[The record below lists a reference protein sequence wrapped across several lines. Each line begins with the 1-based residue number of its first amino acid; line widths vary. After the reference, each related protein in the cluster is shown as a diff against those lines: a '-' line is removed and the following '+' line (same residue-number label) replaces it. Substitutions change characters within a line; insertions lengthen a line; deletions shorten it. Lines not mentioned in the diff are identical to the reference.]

1 MPLRTLS
8 HEDPKMAEAAR
19 VMEAATVPQ
28 AILDELSWR
37 VAQGKVELPLLPG
50 VAMEVTNVAAQ
61 ENADARVVAEL
72 LRKDQAMAT
81 HVLRVVASPLYS
93 GRTQIVSL
101 QQAVARL
108 GVQKI
113 REICLAIAFRV
124 GVFKL
129 KGFEAEISAMFQHS
143 VSAAMFAQEI
153 ARATRRNVE
162 DAFMCGLV
170 HDVGRPV
177 ILQAL
182 VQILAEHKLRLP
194 ASAVLAATG
203 ELHCDVGGT
212 LAESWGLP
220 DAVQMS
226 IRHHH
231 SESPPDAH
239 VNSVRITSLAD
250 ELARYAFEPDRMSEE
265 ALRKHHALAP
275 LELYPEM
282 LDKVLGKAETI
293 RQAAGVLS

>member
-1 MPLRTLS
+1 
-8 HEDPKMAEAAR
+8 MAEAAR
-19 VMEAATVPQ
+19 LIHATVPQ
-28 AILDELSWR
+28 AVLDELHWR
-37 VAQGKVELPLLPG
+37 VAQGRVDLPLLPG

-61 ENADARVVAEL
+61 ESTDARTIAEL
-72 LRKDQAMAT
+72 LRKDQAMAA
-81 HVLRVVASPLYS
+81 HVLRVVSSPVYS

-113 REICLAIAFRV
+113 REIALAIAFRV

-129 KGFEAEISAMFQHS
+129 KGFEAEITALFQHS

-162 DAFMCGLV
+162 DAFMCGLL

-182 VQILAEHKLRLP
+182 VHILQEQKVQVSPAAVVAATAEIHAEVGGILA
-194 ASAVLAATG
+194 
-203 ELHCDVGGT
+203 D
-212 LAESWGLP
+212 SWGLP
-220 DAVQMS
+220 EAVEMS

-231 SESPPDAH
+231 SLVPPDAH
-239 VNSVRITSLAD
+239 ATSVRITALAD
-250 ELARYAFEPDRMSEE
+250 EMARFAFEPERMPE
-265 ALRKHHALAP
+265 AEVRKHPALAP
-275 LELYPEM
+275 LELYPEV
-282 LDKVLGKAETI
+282 LDKVLARAEPI
-293 RQAAGVLS
+293 RQAAAVLS

>member
-1 MPLRTLS
+1 
-8 HEDPKMAEAAR
+8 MADAAR
-19 VMEAATVPQ
+19 TIPTATVPKTV
-28 AILDELSWR
+28 LDELSWR
-37 VAQGKVELPLLPG
+37 VAQGKVDLPLLPG

-61 ENADARVVAEL
+61 ENADARVIAEL
-72 LRKDQAMAT
+72 LRKDQAIAA
-81 HVLRVVASPLYS
+81 HVLRVVASPVYS

-113 REICLAIAFRV
+113 REIALAIAFRV

-129 KGFEAEISAMFQHS
+129 KGFEQEITGMFQHS
-143 VSAAMFAQEI
+143 VGAAMFAQEI
-153 ARATRRNVE
+153 ARTTRRNVE
-162 DAFMCGLV
+162 DAFMCGLL

-182 VQILAEHKLRLP
+182 VQILAEQKLHVP
-194 ASAVLAATG
+194 ASAVIAATG
-203 ELHCDVGGT
+203 ELHTDVGGS
-212 LAESWGLP
+212 LADSWGLP
-220 DAVQMS
+220 EAVEMS

-231 SESPPDAH
+231 SSSPPDAH
-239 VNSVRITSLAD
+239 VNSVRITALAD
-250 ELARYAFEPDRMSEE
+250 ELSRFTFEPERMPE
-265 ALRKHHALAP
+265 AELRKHPALAP

-282 LDKVLGKAETI
+282 LDKVLAKAELI

>member
-1 MPLRTLS
+1 
-8 HEDPKMAEAAR
+8 MADAAR
-19 VMEAATVPQ
+19 TIGTATVPQ
-28 AILDELSWR
+28 AVLDELSWR
-37 VAQGKVELPLLPG
+37 VSQGKVDLPLLPG

-61 ENADARVVAEL
+61 ESADSRTIAEL
-72 LRKDQAMAT
+72 LRKDQAMAA
-81 HVLRVVASPLYS
+81 HVLRVVSSPVYS

-113 REICLAIAFRV
+113 REISLAIAFRV

-129 KGFEAEISAMFQHS
+129 KGFESEITALFQHS
-143 VSAAMFAQEI
+143 VSAAMFAGEV
-153 ARATRRNVE
+153 ARVTRRNVE
-162 DAFMCGLV
+162 DAFMCGLL

-182 VQILAEHKLRLP
+182 VQILSEQRLHVP
-194 ASAVLAATG
+194 SAAVVAATG
-203 ELHCDVGGT
+203 DLHCDVGGT
-212 LAESWGLP
+212 LADAWGLP
-220 DAVQMS
+220 EAVEMS

-231 SESPPDAH
+231 SGSPPDAH
-239 VNSVRITSLAD
+239 INSVRITSLAD
-250 ELARYAFEPDRMSEE
+250 ELARFTFEPEKLPE
-265 ALRKHHALAP
+265 TELRKHPALAP

-282 LDKVLGKAETI
+282 LDKVLAKGESI

>member
-1 MPLRTLS
+1 
-8 HEDPKMAEAAR
+8 MAEAAR
-19 VMEAATVPQ
+19 PIEMATVPK
-28 AILDELSWR
+28 AVLDELSWR
-37 VAQGKVELPLLPG
+37 VAQGKVDLPLLPG

-61 ENADARVVAEL
+61 ESADSRVIAEL
-72 LRKDQAMAT
+72 LRKDQAMAA
-81 HVLRVVASPLYS
+81 HVLRVVASPVYS

-108 GVQKI
+108 GVSKI
-113 REICLAIAFRV
+113 REISLAIAFRV

-129 KGFEAEISAMFQHS
+129 KGFEHEVTAMFQHS

-153 ARATRRNVE
+153 ARVTRRNVE
-162 DAFMCGLV
+162 DAFMCGLL

-182 VQILAEHKLRLP
+182 VQILSEQKLRLAP
-194 ASAVLAATG
+194 AAVIAATG
-203 ELHCDVGGT
+203 ALHSEVGGI
-212 LAESWGLP
+212 LAEAWGLP
-220 DAVQMS
+220 EAVEMS

-231 SESPPDAH
+231 SLTPPDAH
-239 VNSVRITSLAD
+239 LNSVRITALAD
-250 ELARYAFEPDRMSEE
+250 ELARFTFEPERMPE
-265 ALRKHHALAP
+265 AELRRHPALAP

-282 LDKVLGKAETI
+282 LDKVLARGEMI

>member
-1 MPLRTLS
+1 
-8 HEDPKMAEAAR
+8 MADAAR
-19 VMEAATVPQ
+19 VIQSAEVPK
-28 AILDELSWR
+28 AVLDELSWR
-37 VAQGKVELPLLPG
+37 VAQGTVDLPLLPG

-61 ENADARVVAEL
+61 ENADARSIAEL
-72 LRKDQAMAT
+72 LRKDQAVAA
-81 HVLRVVASPLYS
+81 HVLRVVASPVYS

-113 REICLAIAFRV
+113 REIALAIAFRV

-129 KGFEAEISAMFQHS
+129 KGFEQEVAGMFQHS

-153 ARATRRNVE
+153 ARVTRRNVE
-162 DAFMCGLV
+162 DAFMCGLL

-182 VQILAEHKLRLP
+182 VQILAEQRLSVSP
-194 ASAVLAATG
+194 VAVMAATG
-203 ELHCDVGGT
+203 ELHTDVGGA

-220 DAVQMS
+220 EAVEMS

-231 SESPPDAH
+231 SLTPPEPHAA
-239 VNSVRITSLAD
+239 SVRITALAD
-250 ELARYAFEPDRMSEE
+250 ELARFAFEPEKMTEE
-265 ALRKHHALAP
+265 VLRQHPALAP

-282 LDKVLGKAETI
+282 LDKVLAKAEAI
-293 RQAAGVLS
+293 RQAAGALA

>member
-1 MPLRTLS
+1 
-8 HEDPKMAEAAR
+8 MADAAR
-19 VMEAATVPQ
+19 AIETTTVPQ
-28 AILDELSWR
+28 AVLDELSWR
-37 VAQGKVELPLLPG
+37 VQQGKVELPLLPG

-61 ENADARVVAEL
+61 ENADSRVIAEL
-72 LRKDQAMAT
+72 LRKDQAVAA
-81 HVLRVVASPLYS
+81 HVLRVVASPVYS

-108 GVQKI
+108 GVAKI
-113 REICLAIAFRV
+113 REISLAIAFRV

-129 KGFEAEISAMFQHS
+129 KGFESEITALFQHS
-143 VSAAMFAQEI
+143 VAAAMFAQEI
-153 ARATRRNVE
+153 ARVTRRNVE
-162 DAFMCGLV
+162 DAFMCGLL

-182 VQILAEHKLRLP
+182 VQILSEQKLRVSP
-194 ASAVLAATG
+194 AAVIAATG

-212 LAESWGLP
+212 LADSWGLP
-220 DAVQMS
+220 EAVEMS

-231 SESPPDAH
+231 SATPPDAH
-239 VNSVRITSLAD
+239 ANSVRITGLAD
-250 ELARYAFEPDRMSEE
+250 ELARYTFEPERMPE
-265 ALRKHHALAP
+265 AEVRKHHALAP

-282 LDKVLGKAETI
+282 LDKVLAKGEAI

>member
-1 MPLRTLS
+1 
-8 HEDPKMAEAAR
+8 MAEAAR
-19 VMEAATVPQ
+19 PIQAAEVPK

-37 VAQGKVELPLLPG
+37 VAQGKVDLPLLPG

-61 ENADARVVAEL
+61 ESTDSRAIAEL
-72 LRKDQAMAT
+72 LRKDQAMAA
-81 HVLRVVASPLYS
+81 HVLRVVSSPVYS

-113 REICLAIAFRV
+113 REISLAIAFRV

-129 KGFEAEISAMFQHS
+129 KGFEAEVSSMFQHS
-143 VSAAMFAQEI
+143 VSAAMFAQEV

-162 DAFMCGLV
+162 DAFMCGLL

-182 VQILAEHKLRLP
+182 VQILNEQKVIVAT
-194 ASAVLAATG
+194 SAVIAATG
-203 ELHCDVGGT
+203 DLHTDVGGS

-220 DAVQMS
+220 EAVEMS

-231 SESPPDAH
+231 SPNPPDAQAT
-239 VNSVRITSLAD
+239 SVRITALAD
-250 ELARYAFEPDRMSEE
+250 ELARHVFEPEKKPVEE
-265 ALRKHHALAP
+265 LRKHPALAP
-275 LELYPEM
+275 LEVYPEM
-282 LDKVLGKAETI
+282 LDKLLARGETI

>member
-1 MPLRTLS
+1 MRTLS
-8 HEDPKMAEAAR
+8 HEGTTMAEAAR
-19 VMEAATVPQ
+19 VMETLTVPQ
-28 AILDELSWR
+28 TILDELSWR
-37 VAQGKVELPLLPG
+37 ISQGKVDLPLLPG

-61 ENADARVVAEL
+61 ESADSRVIAEL
-72 LRKDQAMAT
+72 LRKDQAMAA
-81 HVLRVVASPLYS
+81 HVLRVVSSPVYS

-113 REICLAIAFRV
+113 REIALAIAFRV

-129 KGFEAEISAMFQHS
+129 KGFEAEVTALFQHS
-143 VSAAMFAQEI
+143 VSAAMFAAEV
-153 ARATRRNVE
+153 ARVTRRNVE
-162 DAFMCGLV
+162 DAFMCGLL

-182 VQILAEHKLRLP
+182 VQILAEEKLHVP
-194 ASAVLAATG
+194 ASAVIAATG

-212 LAESWGLP
+212 LAETWGLP
-220 DAVQMS
+220 DAVEMS

-231 SESPPDAH
+231 SSTPPDAH
-239 VNSVRITSLAD
+239 INSVRITGLAD
-250 ELARYAFEPDRMSEE
+250 ELARYSFEPERMPE
-265 ALRKHHALAP
+265 AQLRKHPALGP
-275 LELYPEM
+275 LELYPEV
-282 LDKVLGKAETI
+282 LDKVLAKGEAI

>member
-1 MPLRTLS
+1 
-8 HEDPKMAEAAR
+8 MADAAR
-19 VMEAATVPQ
+19 AIETVTVPK
-28 AILDELSWR
+28 AILDELAWR

-61 ENADARVVAEL
+61 ENADSRAIAEL
-72 LRKDQAMAT
+72 LRKDQAMAA
-81 HVLRVVASPLYS
+81 HVLRVVSSPVYS

-113 REICLAIAFRV
+113 REIALAIAFRV

-129 KGFEAEISAMFQHS
+129 KGFEKEITALFQHS
-143 VSAAMFAQEI
+143 VAAAMFAQEI
-153 ARATRRNVE
+153 ARTTRRNVE
-162 DAFMCGLV
+162 DAFMCGLL

-182 VQILAEHKLRLP
+182 VQILAEQKLQFP
-194 ASAVLAATG
+194 ASAVIAATT
-203 ELHCDVGGT
+203 ELHADVGGT
-212 LAESWGLP
+212 LADTWDLPES
-220 DAVQMS
+220 VEMS

-231 SESPPDAH
+231 AETPPDAH

-250 ELARYAFEPDRMSEE
+250 AIAHFTFEPESLPE
-265 ALRKHHALAP
+265 AQLRKHPALAP

-282 LDKVLGKAETI
+282 LDKVLAKGESI
-293 RQAAGVLS
+293 RQAAGALS

>member
-1 MPLRTLS
+1 
-8 HEDPKMAEAAR
+8 MAEAAR
-19 VMEAATVPQ
+19 VIETAAVPQ

-37 VAQGKVELPLLPG
+37 VQQGKVELPLLPG
-50 VAMEVTNVAAQ
+50 VAMEVTNVANQ
-61 ENADARVVAEL
+61 ENADSRVIAEL
-72 LRKDQAMAT
+72 LRKDQAMAA
-81 HVLRVVASPLYS
+81 HVLRVVSSPVYS

-113 REICLAIAFRV
+113 REISLAIAFRV

-129 KGFEAEISAMFQHS
+129 KGFESEITALFQHS
-143 VSAAMFAQEI
+143 VAAGMFAQEV
-153 ARATRRNVE
+153 ARVTRRNVE
-162 DAFMCGLV
+162 DAFMCGLL

-182 VQILAEHKLRLP
+182 VQILSEQKLSVP
-194 ASAVLAATG
+194 ASAVIAATG
-203 ELHCDVGGT
+203 ELHSDVGGT
-212 LAESWGLP
+212 LADSWGLP
-220 DAVQMS
+220 EAVEMS

-231 SESPPDAH
+231 AASPPDTH

-250 ELARYAFEPDRMSEE
+250 ELSRFTFEPERMPE
-265 ALRKHHALAP
+265 AELRRHPALAP

-282 LDKVLGKAETI
+282 LDKVLAKGEAI